1 MARYTPEKCA
11 DIEEIIRDALQNET
25 PLQVTGYGTKK
36 NLGGRVLA
44 RDELSLSA
52 LSGITDYQPEE
63 LVMVARSGTPLI
75 EIEET
80 LDKNGQMLGFEP
92 LHLDKFYGQSTPGS
106 LAVLSLVTYQ
116 ARAAYRLGLHGI
128 ICWGLMLYLD
138 VRAISAL
145 VAK

>member
-11 DIEEIIRDALQNET
+11 EIEQIVRDALQNET

-52 LSGITDYQPEE
+52 HSGVTDYQPEE
-63 LVMVARSGTPLI
+63 LVMVARSGTPLL

-80 LDKNGQMLGFEP
+80 LDKNGQMLAFEP
-92 LHLDKFYGQSTPGS
+92 LHLDTFYGQSTPGS
-106 LAVLSLVTYQ
+106 LGGCIGMSLIHT
-116 ARAAYRLGLHGI
+116 
-128 ICWGLMLYLD
+128 
-138 VRAISAL
+138 
-145 VAK
+145 